1 MGRTVR
7 RAKIVCT
14 LGPASESPDVVLKLL
29 ELGMDVARLNFSHGT
44 HDDHAG
50 VIQRIR
56 AASRQLVRPVA
67 ILQDLQGPKIRTGP
81 LQAGRAGVP
90 LAAGDS
96 IVITTEKEILG
107 DEHLISTTY
116 PFLAQDVR
124 KGDRLLVDDGL
135 LEFKVTDTD
144 GVRVT
149 AEVVEGGRLKEH
161 KGINLPGVALRVS
174 ALSEKDRADLAFGSK
189 HGVDYVALSFVRS
202 AGDVEEARDVLRT
215 LGRVVPIIAKIEKP
229 EALEN
234 LDEIADAADGLMVA
248 RGDLGVE
255 VPAERVPILQKS
267 IVDKGNQVGK
277 PVIIATQMLD
287 SMMEHPRPTRAEASD
302 VANAVWDGADAV
314 MLSGE
319 TASGRFPLLAV
330 QTMDRIVH
338 EAERNQFLS
347 RMRPPDGAASPMP
360 FNDVVASA
368 AVRAALDAGARCIA
382 CFTVGG
388 TTARLLSRHRPHVP
402 IVAFSPEQP
411 VRRRMALYWGVT
423 PRIMDPIR
431 DPDAMARL
439 VSERLVADGLA
450 GAGDRVIIVYGSP
463 LGEPGATNSIR
474 LHQIPLQPPPGK
486 RYRVPI

>member
-1 MGRTVR
+1 MR

-44 HDDHAG
+44 HADHAG
-50 VIQRIR
+50 AVERIR

-81 LQAGRAGVP
+81 LQAGRAGVA
-90 LAAGDS
+90 LATGDS

-107 DEHLISTTY
+107 DEHRISTTY

-144 GVRVT
+144 GVQVT

-174 ALSEKDRADLAFGSK
+174 ALSEKDKADLAFGAK
-189 HGVDYVALSFVRS
+189 HGVDYVALSFVRT
-202 AGDVEEARDVLRT
+202 AGDVEEARAELRS

-234 LDEIADAADGLMVA
+234 IDEIAEAADGLMVA

-267 IVDKGNQVGK
+267 IVDRGNQLGK

-287 SMMEHPRPTRAEASD
+287 SMMQHPRPTRAEASD

-319 TASGRFPLLAV
+319 SASGRFPLLAV
-330 QTMDRIVH
+330 QTMDRIVR
-338 EAERNQFLS
+338 EAERNYHLS
-347 RMRPPDGAASPMP
+347 RLRPVEPPPPPVP

-368 AVRAALDAGARCIA
+368 AVRAALDASARCIA

-388 TTARLLSRHRPHVP
+388 TTARLLSRYRPHVP

-411 VRRRMALYWGVT
+411 IRRRMALYWGVQ
-423 PRIMDPIR
+423 PRIMEPVR

-450 GAGDRVIIVYGSP
+450 GPGDRVIIVYGSP

-474 LHQIPLQPPPGK
+474 LHQIPLEPPPGK

>member
-1 MGRTVR
+1 VR

-44 HDDHAG
+44 HADHAG
-50 VIQRIR
+50 AVERIR

-81 LQAGRAGVP
+81 LQAGRAGVA
-90 LAAGDS
+90 LATGDS

-107 DEHLISTTY
+107 DEHRISTTY

-144 GVRVT
+144 GVQVT

-174 ALSEKDRADLAFGSK
+174 ALSEKDKADLAFGAK
-189 HGVDYVALSFVRS
+189 HGVDYVALSFVRT
-202 AGDVEEARDVLRT
+202 AGDVEEARAELRA

-234 LDEIADAADGLMVA
+234 IDEIAEAADGLMVA

-267 IVDKGNQVGK
+267 IVDRGNQLGK

-287 SMMEHPRPTRAEASD
+287 SMMQHPRPTRAEASD

-319 TASGRFPLLAV
+319 SASGRFPLLAV
-330 QTMDRIVH
+330 QTMDRIVR
-338 EAERNQFLS
+338 EAERNYHLS
-347 RMRPPDGAASPMP
+347 RLRPVEPPPPPVP

-368 AVRAALDAGARCIA
+368 AVRAALDASARCIA

-388 TTARLLSRHRPHVP
+388 TTARLLSRYRPHVP

-411 VRRRMALYWGVT
+411 IRRRMALYWGVQ
-423 PRIMDPIR
+423 PRIMEPVR
-431 DPDAMARL
+431 DPDSMARL
-439 VSERLVADGLA
+439 VSERLVAEGLA
-450 GAGDRVIIVYGSP
+450 GPGDRVIIVYGSP
-463 LGEPGATNSIR
+463 LGEPGNTNSIR
-474 LHQIPLQPPPGK
+474 LHQIPLEPPPGK

>member
-1 MGRTVR
+1 VR

-14 LGPASESPDVVLKLL
+14 LGPASESPEIVLKLL

-44 HDDHAG
+44 HEDHAG
-50 VIQRIR
+50 AIARIR

-90 LAAGDS
+90 LAAGDR
-96 IVITTEKEILG
+96 IVITTEREVLG
-107 DEHLISTTY
+107 DERLISTTY
-116 PFLAQDVR
+116 AFLAQDVR

-135 LEFKVTDTD
+135 LEFKVLDTD

-174 ALSEKDRADLAFGSK
+174 ALSEKDRADLAFGAR
-189 HGVDYVALSFVRS
+189 HGVDFVALSFVRT
-202 AGDVEEARDVLRT
+202 AGDVEEARAELRA
-215 LGRVVPIIAKIEKP
+215 LGREVPLIAKIEKP

-234 LDEIADAADGLMVA
+234 IDEIAVAADGLMVA

-267 IVDKGNQVGK
+267 IVDRGNQLGK

-287 SMMEHPRPTRAEASD
+287 SMMQHPRPTRAEASD

-319 TASGRFPLLAV
+319 SASGRFPLLAV
-330 QTMDRIVH
+330 QTMDRIVR
-338 EAERNQFLS
+338 EAERNLSLS
-347 RMRPPDGAASPMP
+347 RTRAVEPAPPPVP

-388 TTARLLSRHRPHVP
+388 TTARLLSRYRPHVP
-402 IVAFSPEQP
+402 IVAYSPEQP
-411 VRRRMALYWGVT
+411 IRRRMALYWGVT
-423 PRIMDPIR
+423 PRIMEPVR
-431 DPDAMARL
+431 DPDSMARL
-439 VSERLVADGLA
+439 VSDRLVADGLA
-450 GAGDRVIIVYGSP
+450 GPGDRVIIVYGSP

-474 LHQIPLQPPPGK
+474 LHQIPLEPPPGK